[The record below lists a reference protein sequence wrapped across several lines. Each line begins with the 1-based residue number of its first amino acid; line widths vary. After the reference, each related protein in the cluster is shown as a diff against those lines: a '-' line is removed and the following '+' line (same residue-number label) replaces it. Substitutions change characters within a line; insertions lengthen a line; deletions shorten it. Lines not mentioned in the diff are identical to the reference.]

1 MVSAIIVAA
10 GKGTRMNYSMR
21 KQYLLLAGKP
31 ILGHTLEIFIR
42 CDEIEE
48 IILVVPEEDFDFC
61 KRKILLPLKLQKRVN
76 LVSGGQERQE
86 SVYSGLMAMAAGDKE
101 GLVVIHDGVRP
112 FVYSEQV
119 LECIKGAKEF
129 GACIVGIPV
138 YETLKHVN
146 HSGYTDKTIKRDTIW
161 LAQTPQA
168 FQNSLIIKAH
178 EIARQKGYTCTD
190 DAQLVERMGK
200 KVKIIRGSRNNIKIT
215 NREDL
220 ELARAIL
227 QARVE

>member
-10 GKGTRMNYSMR
+10 GKGIRMNYSVR
-21 KQYLLLAGKP
+21 KQYLLLAGRP
-31 ILGHTLEIFIR
+31 VLGHTLEIFIR

-61 KRKILLPLKLQKRVN
+61 KRKILLPLKPHKRVN

-86 SVYSGLMAMAAGDKE
+86 SVYNGLMAAGDKE
-101 GLVVIHDGVRP
+101 SVVVIHDGVRP

-119 LECIKGAKEF
+119 SECIKGAKEF

-146 HSGYTDKTIKRDTIW
+146 HSGYTDKTIERDAIW

-168 FQNSLIIKAH
+168 FQYSLIKKAH
-178 EIARQKGYTCTD
+178 ETARQKGYTCTD

-200 KVKIIRGSRNNIKIT
+200 EVKIISGSRYNIKIT

-227 QARVE
+227 RARVE